1 MRFVLS
7 LVLLT
12 WALAPAA
19 AHAQAKGKPVRVA
32 VLYFDYDGKDE
43 ELGHLRK
50 GLTSMLISDLSDVA
64 GIQLVERTDL
74 EKVIGE
80 LKLQKQR
87 FFDKKTTAR
96 IGKLLG
102 AQVLVTGRY
111 FEFRGKLLINAKMV
125 EVETGEVKGVRSARP
140 TAEFIELEQELARR
154 LGEALRNRVGKKAP
168 TKRTRRR
175 RSSPPKR
182 LPARTA
188 ARYGK
193 ALEAID
199 RGDKKKAKKIL
210 SKVVKERPDFAL
222 AQKDLISL
230 AR

>member
-7 LVLLT
+7 LV
-12 WALAPAA
+12 ALSWLVAPAA
-19 AHAQAKGKPVRVA
+19 ALAQSKAKPVRVA
-32 VLYFDYDGKDE
+32 ILYFDYDGKDE

-50 GLTSMLISDLSDVA
+50 GLTSMLISDLSDVD

-111 FEFRGKLLINAKMV
+111 FEFRGKLLVNAKMV

-140 TAEFIELEQELARR
+140 TAEFIDLEQELAGR
-154 LGEALRNRVGKKAP
+154 LSEALKGRVGKRTPA
-168 TKRTRRR
+168 KRTRRR
-175 RSSPPKR
+175 KAKPPKR

-188 ARYGK
+188 ARYGR

-199 RGDKKKAKKIL
+199 RGNKKKAKKIL

-222 AQKDLISL
+222 AKRDLISL